1 MKIALQVQPIDDL
14 LGGGFEPGI
23 ITEIY
28 GEAGSGKTNICLQLG
43 RNIAQTGRKVAYV
56 DTEGVSMERL
66 RQICSEDPDGL
77 MRNFLIFKPLSLEAM
92 GRDIVG
98 LERLPDIGL
107 IVVDSI
113 NMYARLAFSEE
124 TGYDNSFQR
133 QVTQL
138 QILARRLNIPVMV
151 TAQVY
156 GVGEDVQPFLG
167 RTMAHIAKTIIRLEK
182 IGIGLRK
189 AVIIK
194 HRSEAEFNEGE
205 FRITRN
211 GVS

>member
-1 MKIALQVQPIDDL
+1 MKIALQARTIDAL

-43 RNIAQTGRKVAYV
+43 RNIVRSGKKVAYI

-66 RQICSEDPDGL
+66 RQICGDETDDL
-77 MRNFLIFKPLSLEAM
+77 MRNFLIFKPLSQEAM

-98 LERLPDIGL
+98 LEKLPDIGL
-107 IVVDSI
+107 IIVDSI

-124 TGYDNSFQR
+124 SGYDNSLQR
-133 QVTQL
+133 QVIHL
-138 QILARRLNIPVMV
+138 QILARRMNIPVIL

-156 GVGEDVQPFLG
+156 GTGEEVQPFSG
-167 RTMAHIAKTIIRLEK
+167 RTMAHIAKTIIRLDK
-182 IGIGLRK
+182 TGIGLRK

-194 HRSEAEFNEGE
+194 HRSAAEYNEAEFQIIGS
-205 FRITRN
+205 
-211 GVS
+211 GVA